1 MTKRHLTKTERD
13 VAVFALRYALPRHT
27 GALDEV
33 IAEVKPYI
41 DDFASWEIVDM
52 MRDCRMYY
60 PTADFGGAEKQRRDF
75 KRWSKIAKAYE
86 LAFDRMVKI
95 RRAKGLETEWT
106 SGKDVMEWWLKK
118 DSGVKAD
125 TASIPLFGLMMD
137 ESDT

>member
-27 GALDEV
+27 GALGEV

-60 PTADFGGAEKQRRDF
+60 PTADFGGDVCDQPKVDAWYTYLDGVLADRKGKENREMRR
-75 KRWSKIAKAYE
+75 
-86 LAFDRMVKI
+86 
-95 RRAKGLETEWT
+95 KGEPF
-106 SGKDVMEWWLKK
+106 V
-118 DSGVKAD
+118 
-125 TASIPLFGLMMD
+125 
-137 ESDT
+137 